1 MKNMS
6 AKISIITVCYNSEK
20 TITRTFESIL
30 HQTNQN
36 YEYIV
41 IDGASKD
48 NTLQIIKEYES
59 KFQGKMTYIS
69 ESDQGIY
76 DAMNKGIKK
85 GTGELIGILNSDDYY
100 ESNAL
105 EIMELEYEKQKSQGI
120 KDVVLY
126 GSMRSL
132 IDGKE
137 MAIEFYHHDFLG
149 KVMINHPTCFVSKSV
164 YEKYGMFDTRY
175 KSAADLDLMMR
186 LFKKT
191 DTAFVPVYEVITN
204 FERGGMSSTGT
215 GSVEAAMIRYEYG
228 LVPKKRVYYEKLHA
242 WVVRIG
248 KRKK

>member
-1 MKNMS
+1 MS
-6 AKISIITVCYNSEK
+6 TKISIITVCYNSEQ
-20 TITRTFESIL
+20 TIARTFDSIL

-48 NTLQIIKEYES
+48 NTLQIIKEYEP

-69 ESDQGIY
+69 EADQGIY
-76 DAMNKGIKK
+76 DAMNKGIQKAS
-85 GTGELIGILNSDDYY
+85 GELIGILNSDDYY
-100 ESNAL
+100 ELNAL
-105 EIMELEYEKQKSQGI
+105 EIMEREYEKQKLQGKTDI
-120 KDVVLY
+120 VLY

-132 IDGKE
+132 INGKE

-164 YEKYGMFDTRY
+164 YDKHGLFDTNY
-175 KSAADLDLMMR
+175 KSAADLELMLR

-191 DTAFVPVYEVITN
+191 DTVFVPIYEVITN

-215 GSVEAAMIRYEYG
+215 GSVEAAMIRHKYG
-228 LVPKKRVYYEKLHA
+228 LVPKKRVNYEKLHA
-242 WVVRIG
+242 WIVRMAK
-248 KRKK
+248 KR

>member
-1 MKNMS
+1 MS

-20 TITRTFESIL
+20 TIARTFESIL
-30 HQTNQN
+30 HETNQN

-48 NTLQIIKEYES
+48 NTLQIIKEYEP

-69 ESDQGIY
+69 EPDQGIY

-85 GTGELIGILNSDDYY
+85 ATGELIGILNSDDYY
-100 ESNAL
+100 EPNAL
-105 EIMELEYEKQKSQGI
+105 DIMECEYEKQKLQGKTDI
-120 KDVVLY
+120 VLY

-164 YEKYGMFDTRY
+164 YEKYGLFDTNY
-175 KSAADLDLMMR
+175 KSAADLELMLR
-186 LFKKT
+186 LFRKT
-191 DTAFVPVYEVITN
+191 DTVFVPVYEVITN

-215 GSVEAAMIRYEYG
+215 GSVEAAMIRSEYG

-242 WVVRIG
+242 WIVRMAK
-248 KRKK
+248 KR